1 MRKVK
6 ECIPDGYGGF
16 EVIYEDFESV
26 NILGAEYAII
36 VKKYDEDEAFERRSN
51 DGYCDSWTKQIVV
64 CDMTTYKGWEH
75 EPPETIAAA
84 QKEAMRHEIVHAFFS
99 ESGLK
104 DSALSPDVAW
114 AKNEEMVDWFAL
126 QGPKIYK
133 AWQEAGA
140 L

>member
-6 ECIPDGYGGF
+6 ERIPDGMGGF

-26 NILGAEYAII
+26 NVLGTEYTII
-36 VKKYDEDEAFERRSN
+36 VKKYDEDEVFARRTI
-51 DGYCDSWTKQIVV
+51 DGYCDGLTKQIVV
-64 CDMTTYKGWEH
+64 CDMSTYKGWAH
-75 EPPETIAAA
+75 EPPETIKEA
-84 QKEAMRHEIVHAFFS
+84 QKGTLRHEIVHAFFC
-99 ESGLK
+99 ESGLA
-104 DSALSPDVAW
+104 DSGLCFEGSW
-114 AKNEEMVDWFAL
+114 AKNEEMVDWIAL